1 MLVNMQGKILLF
13 LVLGVVL
20 ELYVF
25 VQLAGYWGFLATLFA
40 LILVCVV
47 GVKLCTW
54 QMRRWASVLQELSIN
69 PESQL
74 DLAVAE
80 KKVSMILSIQAY
92 TFAIVLFIIPGF
104 ITDAFALLL
113 MIGVSLH
120 LFKKAG
126 FLNPNKVKGS
136 GFERFTGRFFSDDSY
151 TKAVQEEFGMSDSDK
166 AKEEQARCD
175 AAMKEMYGDVPPPSA
190 NASNATVSEMKSK
203 FQAPREVKEAKFEEI
218 NDDDEADNSANNS
231 TKK

>member
-69 PESQL
+69 PESQ
-74 DLAVAE
+74 
-80 KKVSMILSIQAY
+80 
-92 TFAIVLFIIPGF
+92 
-104 ITDAFALLL
+104 
-113 MIGVSLH
+113 
-120 LFKKAG
+120 
-126 FLNPNKVKGS
+126 
-136 GFERFTGRFFSDDSY
+136 
-151 TKAVQEEFGMSDSDK
+151 
-166 AKEEQARCD
+166 
-175 AAMKEMYGDVPPPSA
+175 
-190 NASNATVSEMKSK
+190 
-203 FQAPREVKEAKFEEI
+203 
-218 NDDDEADNSANNS
+218 
-231 TKK
+231 